1 MKKNVLNI
9 VLYVCFFEIICII
22 LLGKEYDLL
31 DDKKNMN
38 ILYIMYILKL
48 KLLKKYIFLYLNII
62 CIFI

>member
-1 MKKNVLNI
+1 MLNI

-22 LLGKEYDLL
+22 FLGKGYDLL

>member
-1 MKKNVLNI
+1 MLYI

-22 LLGKEYDLL
+22 LLGKGYDLL

>member
-9 VLYVCFFEIICII
+9 VLYVCFFEIKCII